1 MTLYQIAIPLPSAI
15 KKSLHRICCG
25 LPSVEWMEE
34 ENLHVTLFY
43 LGKIDGAMVLDIQEC
58 LAKIEFTRFDL
69 SVKDIDHS
77 YTKGDRG
84 SIRASVSI
92 SEPLSQLKKAIQKCL
107 KESGVKVEIHN
118 LEPHVTLAHF
128 SRLNPLR
135 LAEYLSSYSV
145 FYCPS
150 FTVDGF
156 VLMSVRETAKRTIY
170 SVESIV
176 KAGSQ

>member
-15 KKSLHRICCG
+15 KKTLHRICCG

-34 ENLHVTLFY
+34 ENLHITLFH
-43 LGKIDGAMVLDIQEC
+43 LGKIDGAMLLDIQEC
-58 LAKIEFTRFDL
+58 LSKIEFTRFDL

-77 YTKGDRG
+77 HTKGNRG
-84 SIRASVSI
+84 AIRAGVSI
-92 SEPLSQLKKAIQKCL
+92 SEPLSQLKKAILKCL
-107 KESGVKVEIHN
+107 KESGVKFEIHS

-135 LAEYLSSYSV
+135 LAEYLSSYSI
-145 FYCPS
+145 FFCPP
-150 FTVDGF
+150 FIVDGF

-170 SVESIV
+170 SFESFV
-176 KAGSQ
+176 KASSQ